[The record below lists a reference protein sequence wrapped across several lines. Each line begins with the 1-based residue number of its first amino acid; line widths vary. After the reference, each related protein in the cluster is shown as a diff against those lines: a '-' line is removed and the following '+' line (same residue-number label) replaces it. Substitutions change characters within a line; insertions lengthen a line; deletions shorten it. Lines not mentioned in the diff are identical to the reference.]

1 MKINQLQGK
10 ASVPHDPVFM
20 DTRPGSQSCP
30 EPASLLLPW
39 GRGPRLGRE
48 APRPGSRALCTPR
61 SAPLPLSVPPEPK
74 VSLRKG

>member
-10 ASVPHDPVFM
+10 ASVPHDPVFT

-39 GRGPRLGRE
+39 GRGPPLGRE
-48 APRPGSRALCTPR
+48 APRPGSCALCTPR
-61 SAPLPLSVPPEPK
+61 SVLLLLLVPPELK